1 MRSSCTA
8 VHDLFLNVEL
18 QKLFVKLNSGLYPL
32 RLKACSAVHFVC
44 STLWRVRAC
53 VCESVSVQTRLC
65 LTARFC
71 CYDFGRERVYGVI
84 RYMGRGS
91 KPESI
96 WLYSIVKGKIHSATP
111 ACYGNLLFSGSA
123 GWVWQ
128 RDDRFLIRGFHIGVD
143 RHSFLLGLPAF
154 RLECSYRHLERVMS
168 LSSELRGLGRLDRLI
183 LKMKRTSSVE
193 TSITTHQATR
203 HEVQED
209 LIVEWGLAHGWV
221 SFSVSEDVL
230 CLLLLGSLY

>member
-1 MRSSCTA
+1 MIFSWMLNFRNCLWNWIQVYILFGWRHA
-8 VHDLFLNVEL
+8 V
-18 QKLFVKLNSGLYPL
+18 LYIL
-32 RLKACSAVHFVC
+32 CAVLCGAC
-44 STLWRVRAC
+44 VRAC
-53 VCESVSVQTRLC
+53 VCESVSVETRLC

-96 WLYSIVKGKIHSATP
+96 WLCCIVKGKIHSATP
-111 ACYGNLLFSGSA
+111 AGYVNLLFGGSA

-128 RDDRFLIRGFHIGVD
+128 RDDRFLIRGFHIVVD

-154 RLECSYRHLERVMS
+154 RLKCSYRHVERVMS
-168 LSSELRGLGRLDRLI
+168 LSSDLRGLGRLDCLI
-183 LKMKRTSSVE
+183 LKMKGTSFVE

-209 LIVEWGLAHGWV
+209 LIVEWGLAYGWV
-221 SFSVSEDVL
+221 SFSMLEDVL
-230 CLLLLGSLY
+230 RLLLLGSLY